1 MKSSESF
8 CTLGLN
14 CRMFEVVEGLHN
26 QYLARI
32 LFYCGAH
39 YKYITLGVWR
49 CDVLCS
55 SSVHS

>member
-1 MKSSESF
+1 MKSSERC

-39 YKYITLGVWR
+39 YKYITLGAWR
-49 CDVLCS
+49 CDV
-55 SSVHS
+55 